1 MTLLKIIWESI
12 LQAFEQL
19 VANKLRS
26 FLTLLG
32 ISIGIFC
39 IIGVFSAVDSLE
51 DNVRGSLQK
60 LGSDVIYIKKWPWED
75 VSGNWWDYIKRPNPD
90 HNDYEV
96 LTKKVK
102 SAQLTSFHVVIGFKT
117 IKYKTSSVEQSVLI
131 GSSLNFPKMF
141 EIEFDRGRYFSP
153 SEYHFGSNKIILGAK
168 VAEGLF
174 GTIEPIGKTIKLSG
188 RKFEVIGTIA
198 KAGNDL
204 LNPMD
209 FDDCIIV
216 SYNSARALA
225 NLKARQIFDTTVNV
239 KAAKGVKLEDLKDE
253 VTGVLR
259 SHRRL
264 KPKEMDD
271 FSINELSMISKFF
284 DGFFTIL
291 SLIGLFIGGFAIL
304 VGGFSVANIMFVS
317 VKERT
322 NIIGVKKALGAKN
335 YMILM
340 EFLIESVILCI
351 LGGLI
356 GLGLIYII
364 MEALSNAIEFD
375 LHLSYSNM
383 ILGVGVAVGIGI
395 ISGIIPAIQAARMDP
410 VEAMRQ

>member
-26 FLTLLG
+26 FLTLVG

-60 LGSDVIYIKKWPWED
+60 LGSDVIYVKKWPWED

-117 IKYKTSSVEQSVLI
+117 VKYKASSVEQAVLI

-141 EIEFDRGRYFSP
+141 EVEFDRGRYFSP

-168 VAEGLF
+168 VADELF

-188 RKFEVIGTIA
+188 RKFEIIGTIA

-216 SYNSARALA
+216 SYNAARALA
-225 NLKARQIFDTTVNV
+225 NLKARRIFDTTVNL

-271 FSINELSMISKFF
+271 FSLNELSMISKLFDSFF
-284 DGFFTIL
+284 VIL
-291 SLIGLFIGGFAIL
+291 SMIGLFIGGFAIL

-364 MEALSNAIEFD
+364 MEMLSNAIEFD
-375 LHLSYSNM
+375 LHLSLDNM

-395 ISGIIPAIQAARMDP
+395 VSGIIPAIQAAKMDP

>member
-1 MTLLKIIWESI
+1 MTLLKVIWESI

-26 FLTLLG
+26 FLSLLG
-32 ISIGIFC
+32 ITIGIFC
-39 IIGVFSAVDSLE
+39 IIGVWSAVDSLE

-75 VSGNWWDYIKRPNPD
+75 VSGSWWNYIKRPNPD
-90 HNDYEV
+90 HNDYEI

-117 IKYKTSSVEQSVLI
+117 VKYKGSSVEQSVLI

-141 EIEFDRGRYFSP
+141 DVEFDRGRYFSP
-153 SEYHFGSNKIILGAK
+153 AEYHFGSNKIVLGYK
-168 VAEGLF
+168 VAEELF
-174 GTIEPIGKTIKLSG
+174 GSIESLGKTIKLSG
-188 RKFEVIGTIA
+188 RKFEVIGVIA

-216 SYNSARALA
+216 SYNAARGLA

-239 KAAKGVKLEDLKDE
+239 KAAKGVNLEDLKDE

-264 KPKEMDD
+264 KPKEMDN

-322 NIIGVKKALGAKN
+322 NIIGIKKALGAKN
-335 YMILM
+335 YIILM
-340 EFLIESVILCI
+340 EFLIESVILCL
-351 LGGLI
+351 LGGIL
-356 GLGLIYII
+356 GLGLIYVI
-364 MEALSNAIEFD
+364 MEGLSNAIEFD
-375 LHLSYSNM
+375 LHLSVNNM
-383 ILGVGVAVGIGI
+383 FWGVGVAVSIGV

>member
-1 MTLLKIIWESI
+1 MTLFKVIWESI

-26 FLTLLG
+26 FLSLLG
-32 ISIGIFC
+32 ITIGIFC
-39 IIGVFSAVDSLE
+39 IIGVWSAVDSLE

-60 LGSDVIYIKKWPWED
+60 LGSDVIYVKKWPWED
-75 VSGNWWDYIKRPNPD
+75 VSGSWWNYIKRPNPD
-90 HNDYEV
+90 HNDYEI

-102 SAQLTSFHVVIGFKT
+102 SAELTSFHVVIGFKT
-117 IKYKTSSVEQSVLI
+117 VKYKGSSVEQSVLI
-131 GSSLNFPKMF
+131 GTSLNFPKMF
-141 EIEFDRGRYFSP
+141 DVEFDRGRYFSP
-153 SEYHFGSNKIILGAK
+153 SEYHFGSNKIVLGYK
-168 VAEGLF
+168 VAEELF
-174 GTIEPIGKTIKLSG
+174 GNIEPLGKTIKLSG
-188 RKFEVIGTIA
+188 RKFEVIGVIA

-216 SYNSARALA
+216 SYNAARGLA

-239 KAAKGVKLEDLKDE
+239 KAAKGVNLEDLKDE

-264 KPKEMDD
+264 KPKEMDN

-322 NIIGVKKALGAKN
+322 NIIGIKKALGAKN
-335 YMILM
+335 YIILM
-340 EFLIESVILCI
+340 EFLIESVILCL
-351 LGGLI
+351 LGGIL
-356 GLGLIYII
+356 GLGLIYVI
-364 MEALSNAIEFD
+364 MEGLSNAIDFD
-375 LHLSYSNM
+375 LHLSVNNM
-383 ILGVGVAVGIGI
+383 FWGVAVAVGIGV